1 VLQDFG
7 ASGVGTVR
15 RMTDPKETQNHAS
28 RNTAL
33 VEHFWEDLFR
43 RDFDAVGARFTED
56 GNYRDVPA
64 PEEGAFGPSEV
75 AARLRLGLGPL
86 AGYEHVPGWRIVAQ
100 GDTVV
105 TEHSEHWTWDTGDEV
120 VLPFV
125 SIHQFDEDGRVTR
138 WWDYWDMST
147 LMNAAPASWVEH
159 IMAGYK

>member
-1 VLQDFG
+1 MLQDFG

-15 RMTDPKETQNHAS
+15 RMTDPKGTQDHAS

-33 VEHFWEDLFR
+33 VERFWGDLFR

-64 PEEGAFGPSEV
+64 PEDGAF
-75 AARLRLGLGPL
+75 GPL

-125 SIHQFDEDGRVTR
+125 SIHQFDDDGRVTR

-147 LMNAAPASWVEH
+147 LMNAEPASWAEH